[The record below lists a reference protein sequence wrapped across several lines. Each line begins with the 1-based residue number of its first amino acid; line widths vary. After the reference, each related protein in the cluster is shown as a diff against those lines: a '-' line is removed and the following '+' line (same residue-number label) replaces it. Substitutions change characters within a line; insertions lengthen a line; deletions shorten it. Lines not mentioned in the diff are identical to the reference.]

1 MDVVA
6 VSISDAVKRST
17 PPFVEAS
24 IHAWEYISGRG
35 NQLGAGDTYPWNET
49 LEETDEAATSPNRV

>member
-1 MDVVA
+1 MPPRRPPIAGLIPMLVVA

-24 IHAWEYISGRG
+24 IHA
-35 NQLGAGDTYPWNET
+35 
-49 LEETDEAATSPNRV
+49 

>member
-1 MDVVA
+1 MAVVA

-24 IHAWEYISGRG
+24 IHAWIEINGG
-35 NQLGAGDTYPWNET
+35 ET
-49 LEETDEAATSPNRV
+49 SRHRKYAPTE